1 MTDKNDVVIELGD
14 IDEGAM
20 GKWPP
25 LLVKITWA
33 VLIVGAIVGYA
44 VFLLV
49 EGATGEDVGALI
61 WAISFSVAIALMSIR
76 QTILGERL

>member
-1 MTDKNDVVIELGD
+1 MTNNKDVVIELGD
-14 IDEGAM
+14 IDEGAV

-33 VLIVGAIVGYA
+33 VLVVGAVVGYA

-49 EGATGEDVGALI
+49 DGATGENVGALI
-61 WAISFSVAIALMSIR
+61 WALSFAASIASMSIR
-76 QTILGERL
+76 QTILAERL

>member
-1 MTDKNDVVIELGD
+1 MADNRDVVIELGD
-14 IDEGAM
+14 IDEAAV

-33 VLIVGAIVGYA
+33 VLVVGAVVGYA

-49 EGATGEDVGALI
+49 DGATGEDVGALI
-61 WAISFSVAIALMSIR
+61 WAISFSAAIALMSIR
-76 QTILGERL
+76 QTILAERL